1 MPASRVLHVASG
13 DLWAGAEVQIYHVLR
28 ALHARSDTVV
38 SAVVLNSGELARRL
52 GDAGIAVTVIDERTT
67 SPVQLLRGILREV
80 RVTGAGVVHTHRFK
94 ENILGSVAARLSGRA
109 VSVRTVHGRP
119 EHARGKSFRHAV
131 ARSLDAVTT
140 RLQVGVVGVSRDLC
154 EYLRTELPRSA
165 VFFVPNGIDTA
176 AVARAAAEPSPYH
189 RQPRWNVALVG
200 RMVPVKRV
208 DLFLQA
214 AALLSKAQP
223 ERYRFVV
230 VGDGP
235 LLGEMRALAERLG
248 IASEVDFL
256 GFQSNSL
263 SILKQMDC
271 LVVSSDHEGLPMV
284 VLEALSLGVPVVA
297 HAVGGLPEV
306 LEKVP
311 GQRLVTQHTAEGYAT
326 AVAELAATA
335 PVATEPGAAATVA
348 PRRSRECQ
356 LPADFE
362 ISHTAAAYAALYRD
376 LLAKAGLQT

>member
-1 MPASRVLHVASG
+1 VTPASRVLHVASG

-28 ALHARSDTVV
+28 ALHARPDTIV
-38 SAVVLNSGELARRL
+38 SAVVLNSGELAKRL
-52 GDAGIAVTVIDERTT
+52 QTAGIAVTVLDERTA
-67 SPVQLLRGILREV
+67 SPLQLLRGILREV
-80 RVTGAGVVHTHRFK
+80 RATRAGVVHTHRFK
-94 ENILGSVAARLSGRA
+94 ENILGSIAARLSGRA
-109 VSVRTVHGRP
+109 LSVRTVHGRP
-119 EHARGKSFRHAV
+119 EHARGKTFRHAL
-131 ARSLDAVTT
+131 ARGLDSVTT

-154 EYLRTELPRSA
+154 DYLRAELPRSA

-176 AVARAAAEPSPYH
+176 AVARVAAEPSPYQ

-214 AALLSKAQP
+214 AALLSQAQP
-223 ERYRFVV
+223 GNYRFVI

-235 LLGEMRALAERLG
+235 LLGEMRALADRLG
-248 IASEVDFL
+248 IAREVDFL

-284 VLEALSLGVPVVA
+284 VLEALSLGVPIVA

-306 LEKVP
+306 LEGVT
-311 GQRLVTQHTAEGYAT
+311 GQWLVTQHTAQGYAT
-326 AVAELAATA
+326 AIAELAAA
-335 PVATEPGAAATVA
+335 EPAAREPAEG
-348 PRRSRECQ
+348 PRTRACQ